1 MISRRMIL
9 AITILATT
17 SLIAAGGVRAETS
30 TTFVPGDPGVR
41 ATGMGGAYSAVG
53 GEPIAM
59 YWNPATV
66 FYQTHRAV
74 EASYSDMYGLGI
86 ARRTYLTLGFKSII
100 ERPRSEGDRIV
111 VDRDNRSGTAYSLG
125 IQSLF
130 LDLEENGYSEMS
142 IGGAAAWG
150 YGDRL
155 AVGLSFQGL
164 FITSDLDQVSA
175 FGYNL
180 GIGIAYHHAANARIG
195 ISTPRLLSRVF
206 WDFDSTE
213 RLPFSVL
220 LGWTRTLFGTVVLA
234 ADVEFREEVSG
245 VYRAAGGAEWWL
257 ARNRLAVRAGYRHI
271 SAGIEDVNSPSF
283 GAAFRI
289 SALRFDYAYRMENDV
304 LGDTHRLG
312 IMVGF

>member
-1 MISRRMIL
+1 MISRWLVFAIL
-9 AITILATT
+9 ASV
-17 SLIAAGGVRAETS
+17 SLIGAGGVGAEIS
-30 TTFVPGDPGVR
+30 STFVPADPGVR

-66 FYQTHRAV
+66 FYQTHRSV
-74 EASYSDMYGLGI
+74 EASYSDMYGLGV
-86 ARRTYLTLGFKSII
+86 ARRTYLTLGFKTII
-100 ERPRSEGDRIV
+100 ERPRSEGNRIV
-111 VDRDNRSGTAYSLG
+111 VEQDNRSGTAYSLG

-130 LDLEENGYSEMS
+130 LDLEENGYSELS

-155 AVGLSFQGL
+155 AVGLSLYGL

-180 GIGIAYHHAANARIG
+180 GIGVAYRHAANARIG
-195 ISTPRLLSRVF
+195 ISVPRLLSRVF
-206 WDFDSTE
+206 WEFDSTE
-213 RLPFSVL
+213 RLPFSLL

-234 ADVEFREEVSG
+234 ADVELREEVSG
-245 VYRAAGGAEWWL
+245 VYRVAGGGEWWL
-257 ARNRLAVRAGYRHI
+257 ARNRLAVRAGYRHV
-271 SAGIEDVNSPSF
+271 SAGIEDLNAPSF
-283 GAAFRI
+283 GAAFLI
-289 SALRFDYAYRMENDV
+289 SSLRFDYAYRMEADV

>member
-9 AITILATT
+9 GLATLAT
-17 SLIAAGGVRAETS
+17 VSLSGIGGARAETS
-30 TTFVPGDPGVR
+30 TTVVPGDPGVR
-41 ATGMGGAYSAVG
+41 ATGMGGAFSAVG
-53 GEPIAM
+53 GEPIAL
-59 YWNPATV
+59 YWNPATL
-66 FYQTHRAV
+66 FYQTHRSV
-74 EASYSDMYGLGI
+74 EASYSDMYGLGV
-86 ARRTYLTLGFKSII
+86 ARRTYLTLGLKTII
-100 ERPRSEGDRIV
+100 ERPRSEGNRIV
-111 VDRDNRSGTAYSLG
+111 VERDNRSGTAYSLG

-130 LDLEENGYSEMS
+130 LDLEENGYSELS

-155 AVGLSFQGL
+155 AVGLAVHGL

-180 GIGIAYHHAANARIG
+180 GLGISYHHAANARVG
-195 ISTPRLLSRVF
+195 ISAPRLLSRVF

-245 VYRAAGGAEWWL
+245 PYRVAGGGEWWL
-257 ARNRLAVRAGYRHI
+257 VRDRVAIRAGYRHI
-271 SAGIEDVNSPSF
+271 SAGIEDINAPSF
-283 GAAFRI
+283 GAAFQI
-289 SALRFDYAYRMENDV
+289 STLRFDYAYRMETDV
-304 LGDTHRLG
+304 LGDTHRVG
-312 IMVGF
+312 IVVGF